1 MQAARVLDGGVDADA
16 DDLSGACRGAK
27 LRLDFDARHAEPMR
41 VEQRLPRSPERRE
54 HFLFGVF
61 KPAKEIREP
70 HHAGGVGVGPVNF
83 FANLKEGTHWNEYSQ
98 SAMKGHEGWDDYA
111 AYYDWE
117 NKQTVGRRDIAFW
130 QRMAAATLRRGR
142 ATQPILE
149 LGCGTG
155 RVAIPL
161 GKTGARVIGIDRSA
175 TMLARAR
182 ARVQRGRLA
191 SAVQLVRGDIRH
203 LPFPDNT
210 FPLVMAPYGILQ
222 SLLDEDLLRAT
233 LRDVYRVLTR
243 GGTFGLELVA
253 DLPAWDEYANR
264 TTLRSDRGP
273 HGGPIKLIE
282 TVKQD
287 RKNHIT
293 RFEQEFVEGR
303 GKAASRKKFKIAFRT
318 LTVPQMAQRL
328 ERAGLEVSA
337 LLGDYQGGPWDL
349 RAEVWIILAR
359 RG

>member
-1 MQAARVLDGGVDADA
+1 
-16 DDLSGACRGAK
+16 
-27 LRLDFDARHAEPMR
+27 
-41 VEQRLPRSPERRE
+41 
-54 HFLFGVF
+54 
-61 KPAKEIREP
+61 
-70 HHAGGVGVGPVNF
+70 
-83 FANLKEGTHWNEYSQ
+83 
-98 SAMKGHEGWDDYA
+98 MKGHEGWDDYA

-117 NKQTVGRRDIAFW
+117 NRQTVGRRDIAFW
-130 QRMAAATLRRGR
+130 SDFASRASSGR
-142 ATQPILE
+142 ARHRRVLE

-161 GKTGARVIGIDRSA
+161 AKTGVRVVGIDRSA
-175 TMLARAR
+175 SMLARAR
-182 ARVQRGRLA
+182 ARVQRARLA
-191 SAVQLVRGDIRH
+191 AGVQLVRGDIRH
-203 LPFPDNT
+203 LPFPDKT

-233 LRDVYRVLTR
+233 LADVNRVLSR
-243 GGTFGLELVA
+243 SGTFGLELVA

-273 HGGPIKLIE
+273 HGKPIRLIE

-287 RKNHIT
+287 RRNHIT

-303 GKAASRKKFKIAFRT
+303 GRSATRKKFKLAFRT
-318 LTVPQMAQRL
+318 LSVPQMVERL
-328 ERAGLEVSA
+328 EVAGLKVSA

-359 RG
+359 KG